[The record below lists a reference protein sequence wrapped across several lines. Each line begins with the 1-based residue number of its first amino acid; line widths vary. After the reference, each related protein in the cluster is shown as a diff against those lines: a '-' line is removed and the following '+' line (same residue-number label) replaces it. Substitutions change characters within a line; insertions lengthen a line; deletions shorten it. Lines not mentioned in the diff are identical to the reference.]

1 MTRDEEKP
9 ERKNLLREGV
19 LRLRS
24 LFLPSEGLHIGENR
38 LVVKKDASGNQ
49 DPYWQRQDGTEDNL
63 TGEILF
69 ARATSNLT
77 LSTSAQSIVGDGDSS
92 KVRLLLPTIG
102 DWLIAAVC
110 DLNLTVAGAGIS
122 FGELFVNDS
131 GTAETGV
138 AVYIPDAAAS
148 ERATVSQQ
156 WKVTTTA
163 VDTPVELKAK
173 KENAGGTALALA
185 THTTLMATRGGGG
198 GTSVA
203 SSDHGN
209 LTGLGDAADHDWALL
224 KDGTRAGSTGSAQDF
239 GATGIKADVLA
250 ESTADVGVTA
260 DGVLLKDSSIAAG
273 GIKFPDAGALTVSTG
288 VITATGTFHSVIPE
302 SGTSDEID
310 TINGGTDGMVL
321 ILRPDLDTYLID
333 LKHGT
338 GNIEI
343 QGETDIRLSNTEEVA
358 WLVYDGTLSKWLVSN
373 PGTAAHTHASAA
385 TGGIM
390 ANPRLTGYLQF
401 AEDGSAPIPSAN
413 TIRLVGL
420 DDGGVTKLYY
430 RASDGTTYGPLVG
443 YTDAEAVTAVKRETH
458 ITLAHSVSGVAFS
471 S

>member
-1 MTRDEEKP
+1 MSVESILSDVQE
-9 ERKNLLREGV
+9 
-19 LRLRS
+19 RLRNLGNAVRLQGRKMS
-24 LFLPSEGLHIGENR
+24 AAAPADNELLGWNDTTKKWEPKSSVPAVRAYNNAAISIANNTVTALTFNSERWDTDTIHSTSSNTGR
-38 LVVKKDASGNQ
+38 LTATTAGKYGMGGNAQWSADPVNATIYIKLNGATFIAQDGVVADYRVMNISTEYDLAAGDYIELAVKQISGGPINIEAASNISPEFWMSRKGPRGSASG
-49 DPYWQRQDGTEDNL
+49 
-63 TGEILF
+63 
-69 ARATSNLT
+69 A
-77 LSTSAQSIVGDGDSS
+77 VGD
-92 KVRLLLPTIG
+92 
-102 DWLIAAVC
+102 
-110 DLNLTVAGAGIS
+110 
-122 FGELFVNDS
+122 
-131 GTAETGV
+131 
-138 AVYIPDAAAS
+138 
-148 ERATVSQQ
+148 
-156 WKVTTTA
+156 
-163 VDTPVELKAK
+163 
-173 KENAGGTALALA
+173 
-185 THTTLMATRGGGG
+185 
-198 GTSVA
+198 
-203 SSDHGN
+203 DHGT
-209 LTGLGDAADHDWALL
+209 LTGLGDDDHAIYLLAA
-224 KDGTRAGSTGSAQDF
+224 GSRAGSTGAAQDF
-239 GATGIKADVLA
+239 GATGIKADVVA
-250 ESTADVGVTA
+250 ESTGAAGVTI
-260 DGVLLKDSSIAAG
+260 DGVLLKDSSITAGKSLAAG
-273 GIKFPDAGALTVSTG
+273 GIKFPDAGALTVSAG

>member
-1 MTRDEEKP
+1 MTRDEEKS
-9 ERKNLLREGV
+9 ERRNLLREGV

-239 GATGIKADVLA
+239 GATGIKADVVA
-250 ESTADVGVTA
+250 ESTPAAGVTI
-260 DGVLLKDSSIAAG
+260 DSVLLKDGVVTVGDVA
-273 GIKFPDAGALTVSTG
+273 FDDA
-288 VITATGTFHSVIPE
+288 
-302 SGTSDEID
+302 TSD
-310 TINGGTDGMVL
+310 
-321 ILRPDLDTYLID
+321 PLID
-333 LKHGT
+333 A
-338 GNIEI
+338 
-343 QGETDIRLSNTEEVA
+343 DA
-358 WLVYDGTLSKWLVSN
+358 
-373 PGTAAHTHASAA
+373 
-385 TGGIM
+385 
-390 ANPRLTGYLQF
+390 
-401 AEDGSAPIPSAN
+401 
-413 TIRLVGL
+413 
-420 DDGGVTKLYY
+420 
-430 RASDGTTYGPLVG
+430 ASDGVENSVARKDHAHPKHHAKYLNS
-443 YTDAEAVTAVKRETH
+443 EAVTAAKTVKLDDFTAPDDNADLNATTSKHGLLLKLGGGTTNFLRADGAWAAPAGGAGG
-458 ITLAHSVSGVAFS
+458 IPNAPDIWIQIP
-471 S
+471 